1 MKKKPA
7 QLSIFFL
14 VADLHLGGGGERVT
28 VNLANY
34 FASRN
39 YRTSVVSLSAK
50 KGKNIYSLNDTIQ
63 IVYLNAEKKSFPGII
78 NKFNALFAVNRYF
91 RKFDRETIVLGIGNY
106 PSLLLSL
113 LINRKIKTIGCQH
126 LAFSGIKHIW
136 SFLRALFFRRLTRV
150 VSLTVKDL
158 PKYLKINNNSI
169 VIPNSITTP
178 SDHSSTLVRKQILF
192 IGRMVPEK
200 GYDLLFQVIK
210 NLGLDAPDWHFRIVG
225 DGPLRNQYIQQMQDP
240 EMKERISWIA
250 STDNIGEEFLESSIY
265 LMTSR
270 TEGLPMV
277 LLEAQSY
284 GLPIL
289 SFNCETGP
297 SDIVNDSI
305 DGFLINDFNIQEMTE
320 KILLLCRDYELR
332 KEFGRNARSNVQ
344 KFHPDIINVKW
355 ENLFKELT
363 EDNQ

>member
-7 QLSIFFL
+7 QLSVIFL

-34 FASRN
+34 FASQN
-39 YRTSVVSLSAK
+39 YLTRVVSLSAK
-50 KGKNIYSLNDTIQ
+50 KEKNIYSLDDNIPV
-63 IVYLNAEKKSFPGII
+63 VYLNAEKKSFPGII

-91 RKFDRETIVLGIGNY
+91 RNFGGETMVLGIGNY

-113 LINRKIKTIGCQH
+113 LLNRKIKTIGCQH

-136 SFLRALFFRRLTRV
+136 AFFRALFFRRLTRI

-158 PKYLKINNNSI
+158 PKYQKINNNSI

-178 SDHSSTLVRKQILF
+178 SDHSSPLTRKQILF

-210 NLGLDAPDWHFRIVG
+210 NLGQKDPDWQFRIIG
-225 DGPLRNQYIQQMQDP
+225 DGPLRNHYIHQMQDP
-240 EMKERISWIA
+240 EIKEKISWIA
-250 STDNIGEEFLESSIY
+250 STDDIGNEFLASSIY
-265 LMTSR
+265 VMTSR

-284 GLPIL
+284 GLPIV

-297 SDIVNDSI
+297 SDIVNDNI
-305 DGFLINDFNIQEMTE
+305 DGFLINDFNIHEMTE
-320 KILLLCRDYELR
+320 KIFLLCRDDELR